1 MLYVEKEQYRV
12 EEYQLLPIS
21 RHSALINAAQQG
33 SVFVVV
39 FLFVCLFCLV
49 LFCLVDVSHS

>member
-33 SVFVVV
+33 RVFVVV